1 MMYRRTTVN
10 GLALA
15 TIALSA
21 FAVVGASGCAELQSL
36 LGALLTPDPN
46 NADPNNDPNEPNDP
60 NDDDGPT
67 ARAVFFIE
75 GREIDGFAA
84 LSVTVSEVSFIGGGG
99 DDNNNDNA
107 DDDAKDD
114 DDAKNVS
121 LSPNV
126 RINLLSADAAEFIAC
141 IDDAPVG
148 EYTKLRL
155 TISDPEFIQTDGTVI
170 GADDIHLTGNGK
182 LDLNTQGG
190 KFSVEEGIA
199 NFIVFTLQAGDNA
212 VKVTETGNGVF
223 NLRSEAFVDAGDVAE
238 VDIALAG
245 VVTTNNESG
254 ALVIAAPECE
264 FAVIIV
270 ANTQISLPDGG
281 VGTVGDIDVGEAITI
296 VGVANDDDSTIIAAS
311 ITILN

>member
-1 MMYRRTTVN
+1 MSFRRATIN
-10 GLALA
+10 GLVLA
-15 TIALSA
+15 SIALSA

-67 ARAVFFIE
+67 ARAVFFIQ

-84 LSVTVSEVSFIGGGG
+84 LNVTVSEVSFVGGGN
-99 DDNNNDNA
+99 DDNNENDNG
-107 DDDAKDD
+107 DDDKDD
-114 DDAKNVS
+114 DDAKSVS

-126 RINLLSADAAEFIAC
+126 RINLLTADAAEFITC
-141 IDDAPVG
+141 SDDAPVG

-155 TISDPEFIQTDGTVI
+155 TISDPQFIQTNGTVI
-170 GADDIHLTGNGK
+170 DGADIRLTGNGK

-190 KFSVEEGIA
+190 KFNIEEGIA

-223 NLRSEAFVDAGDVAE
+223 NLRSEAFVDAGDVQD
-238 VDIALAG
+238 VDIVMAG